1 MNNQEIARVAHEVN
15 RAFCSSIG
23 DHSQPVW
30 EDAPEWQQS
39 SAVAGVEFIKANP
52 NASPSASHESWL
64 KQKTAEG
71 WMYGETKDPVA
82 KTHPCYVAYH
92 DLPTEQKSKDYIF
105 GAVVRALLPTQRTVF
120 QVDIGDMPPEQAK
133 AYLDQIKALMS

>member
-15 RAFCSSIG
+15 RAFCKSIG

-39 SAVAGVEFIKANP
+39 SAIAGVEFIKNNP
-52 NASPSASHESWL
+52 TASPSASHESWL

-71 WMYGETKDPVA
+71 WTYGETKDPVA
-82 KTHPCYVAYH
+82 KTHPCYVPYH

-105 GAVVRALLPTQRTVF
+105 GAVVRALLPRTRATFYVNLEN
-120 QVDIGDMPPEQAK
+120 MTPEQAK
-133 AYLDQIKALMS
+133 AYLNQVKDAMS